1 MNKLLV
7 SFVMLGL
14 ILVGCG
20 GGSNSSNQT
29 LDDLKFT
36 INQPIVTII
45 EAAIRAEDFV
55 ALTVNANCANTRN
68 RLFVIDA
75 KYVLWDKAGTCAD
88 AAYSQTLF
96 GRTPQSVLCTN
107 SDTIAGPRSSCTDQ
121 QYASLFQT
129 ILGNLDKPDLGLGSS
144 HRLVTVPLLV
154 AKSSISAHLGSFP
167 SQFVSLRLHLHY
179 GTPPSNIVIKD
190 QKAWEDFLAQAR
202 VSNINVGDGLSVDF
216 SKQMVLGV
224 FFKAPNNC
232 SSVKLLKLMLD
243 GQKLR
248 AEYVSDERVSIQS
261 CDPSSNLSSTPMNL
275 VVVNRL
281 DVSVEFIDVSAG
293 RVNFT
298 PLVQT
303 DTLGFAIP
311 ILHVVRDNDSWT
323 SVKSN
328 YPWDPIFAQAQF
340 AEIRTRSFDFSSRM
354 LIGEFIG
361 KFNNSCYQLGEIYVW
376 RSNNNLNVA
385 SSVSFPVSDS
395 VCAPE
400 GSLPA
405 YLIELD
411 RNESKLEISTI
422 PNSL

>member
-14 ILVGCG
+14 TLVGCG
-20 GGSNSSNQT
+20 GGSSSSDVPT
-29 LDDLKFT
+29 TSF
-36 INQPIVTII
+36 PIVAVFT
-45 EAAIRAEDFV
+45 EAAIKTEDFV

-96 GRTPQSVLCTN
+96 GRMPQSVLCTN
-107 SDTIAGPRSSCTDQ
+107 SDTIAGSRSSCTDQ

-129 ILGNLDKPDLGLGSS
+129 ILSNLDKPDLGLGNS
-144 HRLVTVPLLV
+144 HNIVVVPV
-154 AKSSISAHLGSFP
+154 PIAKSSISAHLRSLP
-167 SQFVSLRLHLHY
+167 TDFVSLRPHLHY
-179 GTPPSNIVIKD
+179 GTPPPTVVIKD
-190 QKAWEDFLAQAR
+190 QKAWEDFLGQAR
-202 VSNINVGDGLSVDF
+202 VSAINVGDGLSVDF

-232 SSVKLLKLMLD
+232 SSVKILKLVLD

-248 AEYVSDERVSIQS
+248 AEYVSEERVSIQS
-261 CDPSSNLSSTPMNL
+261 CDPNSNLSSTPMNL
-275 VVVNRL
+275 VVANRQ
-281 DVSVEFIDVSAG
+281 DVSVEFVDVSAG
-293 RVNFT
+293 RVNFM

-303 DTLGFAIP
+303 NTLGFAIP

-340 AEIRTRSFDFSSRM
+340 AEIRTRSFDFSNRM

-361 KFNNSCYQLGEIYVW
+361 KFNNSCYQLAEIYVW

-385 SSVSFPVSDS
+385 RSISFPVSNS
-395 VCAPE
+395 VCVPE

-405 YLIELD
+405 YLIELNRD
-411 RNESKLEISTI
+411 ESNLEISTI

>member
-14 ILVGCG
+14 TLVGCG
-20 GGSNSSNQT
+20 GGSSG
-29 LDDLKFT
+29 L
-36 INQPIVTII
+36 NQPSAAPQV
-45 EAAIRAEDFV
+45 EAAIKTEDFV

-107 SDTIAGPRSSCTDQ
+107 GDTIAGPRSSCSDQ
-121 QYASLFQT
+121 QYANLFQT
-129 ILGNLDKPDLGLGSS
+129 VIANLDKSDLGLGVG
-144 HRLVTVPLLV
+144 HTIVPVPVT
-154 AKSSISAHLGSFP
+154 KSSISAQLRSLP
-167 SQFVSLRLHLHY
+167 TDFVSLRPHLHY
-179 GTPPSNIVIKD
+179 GAPPSNIVIKD
-190 QKAWEDFLAQAR
+190 QKAWEDFLSQAR
-202 VSNINVGDGLSVDF
+202 VSTVNVGDGLSVDF

-232 SSVKLLKLMLD
+232 SSIKLLKLVLD

-248 AEYVSDERVSIQS
+248 AEYISDERVSIQS

-275 VVVNRL
+275 VVVNRQ
-281 DVSVEFIDVSAG
+281 DVSVEFVDVSAG

-303 DTLGFAIP
+303 NTLGFAIP
-311 ILHVVRDNDSWT
+311 IVHVVRDIDFWT
-323 SVKSN
+323 SVKSTS
-328 YPWDPIFAQAQF
+328 PWNAVFAQAQF
-340 AEIRTRSFDFSSRM
+340 SEIGTRNFDFSNRM

-361 KFNNSCYQLGEIYVW
+361 KFDNSCYQLGEIYVW
-376 RSNNNLNVA
+376 RSNNRLNVA
-385 SSVSFPVSDS
+385 KNVSFPVSNS
-395 VCAPE
+395 VCAQVA
-400 GSLPA
+400 SLPA

-411 RNESKLEISTI
+411 RDESNLEISTI
-422 PNSL
+422 PSSF

>member
-14 ILVGCG
+14 TLVGCG
-20 GGSNSSNQT
+20 GGSNG
-29 LDDLKFT
+29 L
-36 INQPIVTII
+36 NQPSAAPQV
-45 EAAIRAEDFV
+45 EAAIKTEDFV

-75 KYVLWDKAGTCAD
+75 KYVLWDKAGACAD

-107 SDTIAGPRSSCTDQ
+107 GDTIAGPRSSCTDQ
-121 QYASLFQT
+121 QYANLFQT
-129 ILGNLDKPDLGLGSS
+129 VISNLDKPDLGLGSS
-144 HRLVTVPLLV
+144 HNIVIVPV
-154 AKSSISAHLGSFP
+154 SAAKSSVSTFLRSLP
-167 SQFVSLRLHLHY
+167 TDFVSLRPHLHY
-179 GTPPSNIVIKD
+179 GAPPSNIVIKD
-190 QKAWEDFLAQAR
+190 QKAWEDFLDQAR
-202 VSNINVGDGLSVDF
+202 VSAVNVGDGLNVDF

-232 SSVKLLKLMLD
+232 SSVKLLKLVLD

-261 CDPSSNLSSTPMNL
+261 CDPSSKLSSTPMNL
-275 VVVNRL
+275 VLVNRQ
-281 DVSVEFIDVSAG
+281 DVSVEFVDVSAG

-303 DTLGFAIP
+303 NTLGFAIP
-311 ILHVVRDNDSWT
+311 ILHVVRDNDFWT
-323 SVKSN
+323 YVKSTS
-328 YPWDPIFAQAQF
+328 PWNSVLAQAPF
-340 AEIRTRSFDFSSRM
+340 VEIGTRSFDFSNRM

-361 KFNNSCYQLGEIYVW
+361 KFDNSCYQLGEIYVW
-376 RSNNNLNVA
+376 RSNNKLNVTK
-385 SSVSFPVSDS
+385 SLSYPVSNS
-395 VCAPE
+395 VCALVV
-400 GSLPA
+400 SLPA

-411 RNESKLEISTI
+411 RDESNPEISTI
-422 PNSL
+422 PTAL

>member
-14 ILVGCG
+14 TLVGCG
-20 GGSNSSNQT
+20 GGSSG
-29 LDDLKFT
+29 L
-36 INQPIVTII
+36 NQPSAAPQV
-45 EAAIRAEDFV
+45 EAAIKAEDFV

-144 HRLVTVPLLV
+144 HRLVAVPV
-154 AKSSISAHLGSFP
+154 PAEKSSISAHLGSFP
-167 SQFVSLRLHLHY
+167 SQFVSLRPHLHY
-179 GTPPSNIVIKD
+179 GAPPSNIVIKD
-190 QKAWEDFLAQAR
+190 QKAWEDFLNQAR
-202 VSNINVGDGLSVDF
+202 VNTVNVGDGLNVDF

-232 SSVKLLKLMLD
+232 SSVKLLKLVLD

-275 VVVNRL
+275 VVVNRQ
-281 DVSVEFIDVSAG
+281 DVSVEFVDVSAG

-303 DTLGFAIP
+303 NTLGFAIP
-311 ILHVVRDNDSWT
+311 IVHVVRDIDFWT
-323 SVKSN
+323 YVKSTS
-328 YPWDPIFAQAQF
+328 PWNAVLAQAPF
-340 AEIRTRSFDFSSRM
+340 AEIGTRNFDFSNRM

-361 KFNNSCYQLGEIYVW
+361 KFDNSCYQLGEIYVW
-376 RSNNNLNVA
+376 RSNNKLNLAKN
-385 SSVSFPVSDS
+385 VSFPVSNT
-395 VCAPE
+395 VCAQV

-411 RNESKLEISTI
+411 RDESNLEISTI